1 MEARDQVT
9 VSRTTFGLDV
19 DFLTKLEDRLVV
31 PEQVAIVGAGRW
43 AKVMCRVLTELT
55 PAISRI
61 VLVAERN
68 YGATQAWVDEQ
79 KAAPGAHGFARV
91 AVVASLRE
99 VLDSRVEAAIVTKMA
114 SEHFESTRQLLMAG
128 KHVLV
133 EKPFVLSAKEA
144 TELIDLASA
153 TGRTLAVG
161 YEFMFTRPL
170 HQLRDA
176 IEQHLPD
183 ANRVTFAWEDCRN
196 TVKYGV
202 RKEPDLSATVVT
214 DLYPHILSQLLLLFG
229 HQPARLRQLT
239 TRDGC
244 ADARLA
250 LDYGPLHVDV
260 SLDKDAASPRR
271 EIVVAS
277 PSGRTLRL
285 DFTHEPGQIDLDGR
299 PLPPDGLPDAFPG
312 SLTAEIAYF
321 FARIRRPD
329 VTIPNAAD
337 QTLPVV
343 EATERANKELL
354 AAQTRDVRPWLWQEQ
369 PSETPDGVH
378 GIVRHHLLDGALR
391 HRLVDHPKQYDAID
405 RWTGHAFRIVH
416 RLSREPWTAQAD
428 ILKQEGLD
436 AEQLLRLNGAIRDSD
451 FLQDLIVREGVAR
464 QYWSSIL
471 PLVETGAIDAVLTNS
486 FMFPVRLGIYAAVS
500 CMFSCVFCGR
510 MENPSARYTNADVE
524 PGNAL
529 FDQVFQAM
537 PRGTSSLSLGG
548 GLEPLTNP
556 KLDDVIWSAKRNGHK
571 VPLVTNAYMLTPHHV
586 KKHEGLWDLDV
597 LRISLY
603 GVDEPSYLAVTRK
616 PGAFQLV
623 KNNVIEFLK
632 ERKRRGGGPRVG
644 FNFIVLVNTTDE
656 VLRLLDLIAD
666 INQAVDGPGI
676 DFLTL
681 REDFSIREGEGLS
694 VEERQRLV
702 DIFQEFKAKRGRL
715 CPDLSVDYGYA
726 LYPLSEGT
734 FWKGL
739 AFVGHDRMLPKAYPQ
754 VSVALD
760 LLGDVYLY
768 RDAAFPLR
776 PGADRY
782 KIGTITPTRPL
793 EAVIREFL
801 EKPQRILPMVND
813 TWLMDAFDHVVTNL
827 IWQAGADERIGVP
840 FRLGPVRRR
849 AFDSSRGAERG
860 TPIAVNYWQGLFGA

>member
-1 MEARDQVT
+1 
-9 VSRTTFGLDV
+9 V
-19 DFLTKLEDRLVV
+19 DFLTQLADRLVV
-31 PEQVAIVGAGRW
+31 PDQVAIVGSGRW
-43 AKVMCRVLTELT
+43 ARVICRVLTEFA
-55 PAISRI
+55 PPISRI

-68 YGATQAWVDEQ
+68 FTATQAWLEEQ
-79 KAAPGAHGFARV
+79 KQASGSNGYARV
-91 AVVASLRE
+91 EVVPALRD
-99 VLDSRVEAAIVTKMA
+99 VLDSPRVEAAFVTKMA
-114 SEHFESTRQLLMAG
+114 SEHYASTRELLLAG

-133 EKPFVLSAKEA
+133 EKPFVLSSKEA
-144 TELIDLASA
+144 IELTALAA
-153 TGRTLAVG
+153 AARRTLAVG
-161 YEFMFTRPL
+161 YEFMFAPPL
-170 HQLRDA
+170 HRLRDA
-176 IEQHLPD
+176 IEQYVPD
-183 ANRVTFAWEDCRN
+183 ASRVTFAWEDCRN
-196 TVKYGV
+196 AVKYGV
-202 RKEPDLSATVVT
+202 RKEPDLSANAIT
-214 DLYPHILSQLLLLFG
+214 DIYPHILSQLLLLFG
-229 HQPARLRQLT
+229 QQAVTIRQVT
-239 TRDGC
+239 MRDGC
-244 ADARLA
+244 SDARVHFEYGT
-250 LDYGPLHVDV
+250 LDATAAI
-260 SLDKDAASPRR
+260 DKDAAVPRR
-271 EIVVAS
+271 TIEVAS
-277 PSGRTLRL
+277 PSGHTLRL

-299 PLPPDGLPDAFPG
+299 PLPPDGLSDAVPG

-343 EATERANKELL
+343 EATERANTDLL
-354 AAQTRDVRPWLWQEQ
+354 TAQTREVRSWLWQDM
-369 PSETPDGVH
+369 PDGTPDAVH
-378 GIVRHHLLDGALR
+378 RIMRHQLLDGALR
-391 HRLVDHPKQYDAID
+391 HGLVDHPKQYEALD
-405 RWTGHAFRIVH
+405 RWAGHTFRIVH

-436 AEQLLRLNGAIRDSD
+436 AEQLLRLNGAIRESD
-451 FLQDLIVREGVAR
+451 FLQNLIVKEGVAR

-471 PLVETGAIDAVLTNS
+471 PLVETGAIDSVLTNS
-486 FMFPVRLGIYAAVS
+486 FQFPVRLGIYAAVS

-510 MENPSARYTNADVE
+510 MENPDARYGHADVE

-537 PRGTSSLSLGG
+537 PRGISSLSLGG

-571 VPLVTNAYMLTPHHV
+571 VPLVTNAYMLTPHYV
-586 KKHEGLWDLDV
+586 KKHPGLWDLDV

-603 GVDEPSYLAVTRK
+603 GVDEPTYLAVTRK
-616 PGAFQLV
+616 PGAFPLV

-632 ERKRRGGGPRVG
+632 ERNRRGGGPRVG
-644 FNFIVLVNTTDE
+644 FNFIVLVNTTGE
-656 VLRLLDLIAD
+656 VLRLLDLIAE
-666 INQAVDGPGI
+666 INAAVDGPGI

-694 VEERQRLV
+694 ADERQRLV
-702 DIFQEFKAKRGRL
+702 EIFQEFKDKRSRL

-768 RDAAFPLR
+768 RDAAFPDR

-782 KIGTITPTRPL
+782 KIGRITSTRPL
-793 EAVIREFL
+793 ETVIREFL
-801 EKPQRILPMVND
+801 ENGQRILPMAND

-827 IWQAGADERIGVP
+827 IWQAGADERVGIP
-840 FRLGPVRRR
+840 FRMGPVRRR
-849 AFDSSRGAERG
+849 AYDSTQGAARG
-860 TPIAVNYWQGLFGA
+860 TAIAVNYWQGLFGA

>member
-1 MEARDQVT
+1 M
-9 VSRTTFGLDV
+9 FGLDV
-19 DFLTKLEDRLVV
+19 GFLMQLGDRLVV
-31 PEQVAIVGAGRW
+31 PDEVAIVGAGRW
-43 AKVMCRVLTELT
+43 AKVMCRVLTEFA
-55 PAISRI
+55 PPISRI

-68 YGATQAWVDEQ
+68 YSATQAWLDEQ
-79 KAAPGAHGFARV
+79 MAAHGSSYARV
-91 AVVASLRE
+91 VVAPSLRE
-99 VLDSRVEAAIVTKMA
+99 VLDSARVEAAFVTKMA
-114 SEHFESTRQLLMAG
+114 SEHYSSTRQLLLAG

-133 EKPFVLSAKEA
+133 EKPFVLSSKEA
-144 TELIDLASA
+144 VELTDLAKA
-153 TGRTLAVG
+153 TERTLAVG
-161 YEFMFTRPL
+161 YEFMFARPL

-176 IEQHLPD
+176 IEHHLPD
-183 ANRVTFAWEDCRN
+183 ANRVTFVWEDCRN
-196 TVKYGV
+196 AVKWGV
-202 RKEPDLSATVVT
+202 RKEPDLSANVVT
-214 DLYPHILSQLLLLFG
+214 DLYPHVLSQLLLLFG
-229 HQPARLRQLT
+229 HQPVTLRQVT

-244 ADARLA
+244 SDARLD
-250 LDYGPLHVDV
+250 LDYGTLQVSV
-260 SLDKDAASPRR
+260 SLDKDAPAAQRL
-271 EIVVAS
+271 IVVAS

-285 DFTHEPGQIDLDGR
+285 DYTHEPGQIDLDGR
-299 PLPPDGLPDAFPG
+299 SLSSDGLSDAFPG

-329 VTIPNAAD
+329 VILPNAAD

-343 EATERANKELL
+343 EATERANTDLL
-354 AAQTRDVRPWLWQEQ
+354 AAQTREVRSWLWKEK
-369 PSETPDGVH
+369 PSETPDAVH
-378 GIVRHHLLDGALR
+378 RIMRHHLLDGALR
-391 HRLVDHPKQYDAID
+391 HGLLEHPKQYEALD
-405 RWTGHAFRIVH
+405 RLTGHAFRIVR
-416 RLSREPWTAQAD
+416 RLSREPWTAQGD
-428 ILKQEGLD
+428 ILAQEGLD
-436 AEQLLRLNGAIRDSD
+436 AAQLVPLNGAIRDSD
-451 FLQDLIVREGVAR
+451 FLQNLIVREGMAR

-471 PLVETGAIDAVLTNS
+471 PLIETGAIDAVLTDR
-486 FMFPVRLGIYAAVS
+486 FQFPVRLGIYAAVS
-500 CMFSCVFCGR
+500 CMFSCTFCGR
-510 MENPSARYTNADVE
+510 MENPDARYANADVA

-537 PRGTSSLSLGG
+537 PQGVSSLSLGG

-571 VPLVTNAYMLTPHHV
+571 VPLVTNAYMLTPHYV

-603 GVDEPSYLAVTRK
+603 GVDDPTYLAVTRK
-616 PGAFQLV
+616 PGAFPLV

-644 FNFIVLVNTTDE
+644 FNFIVLVNTTGE
-656 VLRLLDLIAD
+656 VLRLLDLIAE
-666 INQAVDGPGI
+666 INEAVDGPGI

-702 DIFQEFKAKRGRL
+702 EIFQEFKEKRSRI

-734 FWKGL
+734 YWKGL
-739 AFVGHDRMLPKAYPQ
+739 EFVGHDRMLPTAYPQ

-768 RDAAFPLR
+768 RDAAFPQR

-782 KIGTITPTRPL
+782 IIGRITPTRSL
-793 EAVIREFL
+793 EMVIRDFL
-801 EKPQRILPMVND
+801 ENRQRILPKVND

-827 IWQAGADERIGVP
+827 IWQAAADERTGVP
-840 FRLGPVRRR
+840 FRMGPVRRR
-849 AFDSSRGAERG
+849 AYDSTRGAERG
-860 TPIAVNYWQGLFGA
+860 TAIAVNYWQGLFGA